1 MTMRHSRGMTL
12 IELLTVIA
20 IAAILT
26 MIAVPSFTKVIA
38 TQRLK
43 SAASNLQV
51 ALLTARSE
59 AIKRNGNVSVTSMA
73 SSADWSS
80 GWKVADTSTSTVVA
94 NYPATSNLSISG
106 PAAGV
111 IYQSSGRISATAS
124 ASFKVSSSSITE
136 VRCVTITVMG
146 VPTVTSSGC

>member
-1 MTMRHSRGMTL
+1 MTL
-12 IELLTVIA
+12 IELMTTIA

-26 MIAVPSFTKVIA
+26 MIAVPSFTKIIA
-38 TQRLK
+38 LQRVK

-59 AIKRNGNVSVTSMA
+59 AIKRNGNVTVTSMT
-73 SSADWSS
+73 SNVDWSS
-80 GWKVADTSTSTVVA
+80 GWKVTDATTSTIIA
-94 NYPATSNLSISG
+94 NYPSTSNLTVNG
-106 PAAGV
+106 PATGV
-111 IYQSSGRISATAS
+111 TYQSSGRISASAS